1 MKKQFRMKT
10 LVISLAITGMLLS
23 PLFMTAQTERQG
35 LFDMNNNKT
44 LGNRGAGTGISNQT
58 FGSSES
64 GTETQTQVP
73 LGSGILILMA
83 AGAGY
88 VALKKKED

>member
-35 LFDMNNNKT
+35 LFDKNGK
-44 LGNRGAGTGISNQT
+44 LGGSRTSDGITWNGMTTQNP
-58 FGSSES
+58 
-64 GTETQTQVP
+64 TEAAPTP
-73 LGSGILILMA
+73 LGSGVLVLFA
-83 AGAGY
+83 AGVSYAL
-88 VALKKKED
+88 LKKKEDAE